1 MPDLKRILL
10 LYSDTGG
17 GHRSAA
23 LAIREAL
30 ESAYPGR
37 YQVELLDALTEYA
50 PLPLNYAPQFYPE
63 LTSFPR
69 AWKLGYRLMDGRRR
83 ARALTA
89 ALWPYVRSPAQRL
102 LAERPAD
109 LLVSVH
115 PLLVSPLLRAKGLPA
130 PPLVTVVTDLVTT
143 HALWFH
149 PESSLCILPTEAA
162 RDRALRYGLPEER
175 LRVTGLPVSRG
186 FSPAN
191 RNRAAL
197 RRQLGWPPG
206 RPVVLLM
213 GGGDGLGPI
222 YETARAIARPG
233 GDFCLAVVAGRNR
246 RLQQRLQAVGWEVP
260 TFLYGF
266 QEQLAP
272 MMQAAT
278 LLVSKAGP
286 STITEAVNT
295 GLPMVLYGRIP
306 GQEDGNVS
314 YVEQQGVGVWAP
326 GPERTARAV
335 HRWLR
340 HPAELRKAARACRR
354 IARPSAASE
363 IAEILDGLLQASAQS
378 RGRQELVG
386 LH

>member
-1 MPDLKRILL
+1 MPEPKRILL

-30 ESAYPGR
+30 EDLYPGR

-50 PLPLNYAPQFYPE
+50 PRPLSYAPQFYPE
-63 LTSFPR
+63 LTHFPR
-69 AWKLGYRLMDGRRR
+69 AWLLGYRLIDGRRR

-89 ALWPYVRSPAQRL
+89 ALWPYVRSPAHRL

-115 PLLVSPLLRAKGLPA
+115 PLLVSPLLRAKRHHA

-162 RDRALRYGLPEER
+162 RSRAIQHGLPAER

-186 FSPAN
+186 FSPASREQAEL
-191 RNRAAL
+191 RN
-197 RRQLGWPPG
+197 QLGWPID
-206 RPVVLLM
+206 RPMVLLM

-222 YETARAIARPG
+222 FDTAREIARPG

-246 RLQQRLQAVGWEVP
+246 RLYQRLRAIDWEVP

-266 QEQLAP
+266 LDQLAP

-286 STITEAVNT
+286 STITEAINT

-306 GQEDGNVS
+306 GQEDGNVT

-326 GPERTARAV
+326 GPTRTARAV
-335 HRWLR
+335 HHWLR
-340 HPAELRKAARACRR
+340 HPAELQQAAEACRR
-354 IARPSAASE
+354 IARPEAATT
-363 IAEILDGLLQASAQS
+363 IAEILDGFLQAPSQAWQLQ
-378 RGRQELVG
+378 GVG
-386 LH
+386 AL

>member
-1 MPDLKRILL
+1 MPDPKRILL

-30 ESAYPGR
+30 ESLYPGR
-37 YQVELLDALTEYA
+37 YQVDLLDALTEYA
-50 PLPLNYAPQFYPE
+50 PRPLSYAPQFYPE
-63 LTSFPR
+63 LTNFPR
-69 AWKLGYRLMDGRRR
+69 AWHLGYRLIDGRRR

-89 ALWPYVRSPAQRL
+89 ALWPYVRSPAYRL

-115 PLLVSPLLRAKGLPA
+115 PLLVSPMLRAKRHHA

-162 RDRALRYGLPEER
+162 RSRAIRHGLPAER

-186 FSPAN
+186 FSPAS
-191 RNRAAL
+191 REQAEL
-197 RRQLGWPPG
+197 RGQLGWPTD

-222 YETARAIARPG
+222 FDTAREIARPG
-233 GDFCLAVVAGRNR
+233 GEFCLAIVAGRNR
-246 RLQQRLQAVGWEVP
+246 RLYRRLQAIDWEVP

-266 QEQLAP
+266 QDQLAP

-286 STITEAVNT
+286 STITEAINT

-306 GQEDGNVS
+306 GQEDGNVT

-326 GPERTARAV
+326 GPSRTARAV
-335 HRWLR
+335 HHWLR
-340 HPAELRKAARACRR
+340 HPAELERAAEACRR
-354 IARPSAASE
+354 IARPEAATE
-363 IAEILDGLLQASAQS
+363 IAEILDGFLQAPSQAWQLQ
-378 RGRQELVG
+378 GVG
-386 LH
+386 AL